1 MIESFDTSLLIS
13 INEEVSFGVVL
24 DMNGLESAI
33 ARPWTS
39 SYGQEMFETPWK
51 KAGAIFHALA
61 STQYFQDGNKRT
73 AWVASELLL
82 NELGQEL
89 KDLPDINYETFAL
102 STAVLPDWDEEKA
115 AEWFEMNSVTI
126 ADKVDFSVL
135 GIESQVDHPAA
146 GLWSGVGINAVG
158 FIVADFPAEH
168 QLDSITRIEWRLEDV
183 GSAPKLEFAVRPFGE
198 DEEPVFRI
206 KAIREGN
213 EGVVVAKSGHPHHR
227 GAMPVIYQYGLL
239 LEFLKPGRAVIEVLC
254 QGTVLRALPVVIDA
268 PEIVPN
274 SMHVKY

>member
-1 MIESFDTSLLIS
+1 MIENFDSSLLIS

-39 SYGQEMFETPWK
+39 SYGQELFETPWK

-89 KDLPDINYETFAL
+89 KELPDINYETFAL
-102 STAVLPDWDEEKA
+102 STAVLPDWDAEKA
-115 AEWFEMNSVTI
+115 AEWFEKNSVSI
-126 ADKVDFSVL
+126 IDKVDFAVL
-135 GIESQVDHPAA
+135 GLESQVDHPAS
-146 GLWSGVGINAVG
+146 GLWSGMGINAVG
-158 FIVADFPAEH
+158 FVVADFPAEH
-168 QLDSITRIEWRLEDV
+168 QVDSITRIEWRIEDV
-183 GSAPKLEFAVRPFGE
+183 GSAPTLDFAVKSFSE
-198 DEEPVFRI
+198 AEEPAFRI
-206 KAIREGN
+206 KAIRHGRN
-213 EGVVVAKSGHPHHR
+213 GTVVASSGHPHHH

-239 LEFLKPGRAVIEVLC
+239 LEFLKPGRAIIQVIC
-254 QGTVLRALPVVIDA
+254 QETVLRELPVVVDTSA
-268 PEIVPN
+268 PVPDF
-274 SMHVKY
+274 V